1 MEEFPKNKFSF
12 SGSGK
17 SFFGIQMTNILLTIV
32 TLGFYYPWAR
42 AATLRYVYQETEFF
56 GSRFAFH
63 GTGKEIFRGFIKA
76 IGVVIALYLVL
87 TLSQLS
93 GNLVLIIVGTL
104 VYIAGLVA
112 IIPLVIHGAMKYR
125 MSRTTWRGIH
135 FGYRGELKELYKIFL
150 IGAFYTVITL
160 GIYSIWLGINI
171 RKYVLSNTRMGN
183 VKFSFIGEGSDL
195 FFVHLAGRFL
205 SFVTLG
211 IYLFSYMRDL
221 YKFNVNNVLLHQED
235 MTCQLE
241 LNITAMDVFKNVM
254 GNFLIV
260 VFTLGLGLPW
270 ATMRNMS
277 FYLDNMSVVGY
288 FEPDKLEQT
297 EDNFNN
303 ATSDDLSDML
313 DLGLV

>member
-17 SFFGIQMTNILLTIV
+17 AFFGIQMTNILLTIV

-42 AATLRYVYQETEFF
+42 AATLRYIYQETEFF

-76 IGVVIALYLVL
+76 IGVVVALYLVL

-93 GNLVLIIVGTL
+93 GNLGLIIIGTL

-150 IGAFYTVITL
+150 IGAFYTVITF

-195 FFVHLAGRFL
+195 FFVHLGGRFL

-211 IYLFSYMRDL
+211 IYLFSYIRDL

-241 LNITAMDVFKNVM
+241 LNITAMDVFKNVV
-254 GNFLIV
+254 GNFFIV